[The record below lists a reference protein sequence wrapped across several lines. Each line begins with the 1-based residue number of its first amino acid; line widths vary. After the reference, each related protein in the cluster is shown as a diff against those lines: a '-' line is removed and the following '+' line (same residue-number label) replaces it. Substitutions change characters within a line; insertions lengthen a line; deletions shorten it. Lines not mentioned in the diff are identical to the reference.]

1 MATVTNWS
9 PYGVA
14 LNITATG
21 GTVTRISAT
30 QYTVKINVSWQTYWS
45 GNSTNYGMKASA
57 GGGSVTLNPS
67 GTYSSGNSGSFT
79 GTFSVSG
86 YGASTQTITVAF
98 TNFTTDWQGNV
109 TSSSSKNVSFS
120 VSVPA
125 VQSYTV
131 YYDANGG
138 TGAPSSQSKYK
149 DQSLTISST
158 TPSRTGYLFQGWAT
172 SSNGGVAYNSGSTYS
187 ANANITLYAVWKAK
201 TVDVYFY
208 SNTSDNFNLTNIYTY
223 GKSGQCFINPSWSR
237 EGYSQ
242 IGWSTSSSATT
253 AEYSVTNQVS
263 DAWIEENSGKS
274 IALFAVWQQNG
285 AYLDIN
291 IHYGDIVYASGST
304 LMTENEAKSI
314 LSVTIYVNDVT
325 VASNVCDYCTIHT
338 VGSSY
343 QVTWTLWNS
352 NYTVYKTERL
362 SGVINNSRNNVE
374 IYVGKNHTVT
384 YNANGG
390 YGAPNSQ
397 TKKYGSL
404 LTLSSV
410 EPTKDGFSFVGWSTS
425 KDSRKVSYTPSGKYN
440 SELDITLYAVW
451 VENYI
456 LFKPDGSLE
465 VVEIIEDDLTTPSTV
480 LFSKNGI
487 LTVNE
492 VIESDSWTI
501 ISPNRGLITKEIIE
515 RQ

>member
-14 LNITATG
+14 LNISATG

-79 GTFSVSG
+79 GTFSASG
-86 YGASTQTITVAF
+86 YGASTQTITVTF
-98 TNFTTDWQGNV
+98 TNFNTDWQGNV
-109 TSSSSKNVSFS
+109 TNSSSKTVTFS

-125 VQSYTV
+125 VQAYTV

-138 TGAPSSQSKYK
+138 SGVPSSQLKYK
-149 DQSLTISST
+149 DQSISISSAA
-158 TPSRTGYLFQGWAT
+158 PSRTGYIFKGWAT
-172 SSNGGVAYNSGSTYS
+172 SPTGSVVYSSGSVYS
-187 ANANITLYAVWKAK
+187 ANANITLYAVWQPK

-223 GKSGQCFINPSWSR
+223 GKSGQSFIDPSWSR
-237 EGYSQ
+237 EGYTQ

-263 DAWIEENSGKS
+263 DAWIEENSGRS

-285 AYLDIN
+285 SYLDIN
-291 IHYGDIVYASGST
+291 IHYGDIVYAGGST
-304 LMTENEAKSI
+304 LMTEAEAKSI
-314 LSVTIYVNDVT
+314 LSVTVYISGAV

-352 NYTVYKTERL
+352 NYTVYKTEKL
-362 SGVINNSRNNVE
+362 SGVINSFRNNVE

-384 YNANGG
+384 YDANGG
-390 YGAPNSQ
+390 TGTPNPQ
-397 TKKYGSL
+397 TKKYGSI

-410 EPTKDGFSFVGWSTS
+410 EPTKEGFSFIGWSTS
-425 KDSRKVSYTPSGKYN
+425 KDSRKVSYVSSGKYN
-440 SELDITLYAVW
+440 SESDITLYAVW

-456 LFKPDGSLE
+456 LFKPNGSLE
-465 VVEIIEDDLTTPSTV
+465 VVEIVEDGSVSTSTV
-480 LFSKNGI
+480 VFSKNGT

-492 VIESDSWTI
+492 IIESDVGTI
-501 ISPNRGLITKEIIE
+501 IASNRILKTNEIIE